1 MSETLLPHN
10 ATPAELAFESVLR
23 EAFALPVLLREIWD
37 PETCPV
43 TLLPWLAGAFSVDE
57 WDPDWSED
65 AKRAVISDSVMVHR
79 RKGTV
84 GAVRQALVAS
94 GYGTAELVEAKKS
107 ALYDGSVTYDGSEI
121 YEPPDHWAEYR
132 VYLDRPITADQAAQV
147 REILASV
154 APARCHLKGLYFTQA
169 ANRYNAVISYDGAF
183 THGVVQ

>member
-10 ATPAELAFESVLR
+10 ATAAELAFEAVLG
-23 EAFALPVLLREIWD
+23 EAFALPVPLREIWNS
-37 PETCPV
+37 ETCPV
-43 TLLPWLAGAFSVDE
+43 ALLPWLAGAFSVDE
-57 WDPDWSED
+57 WDPGWSED

-94 GYGTAELVEAKKS
+94 GYGTAELVEAKES

-147 REILASV
+147 RKILASV

-169 ANRYNAVISYDGAF
+169 ANRYNAVISYDG
-183 THGVVQ
+183 TYTYGVAQ

>member
-1 MSETLLPHN
+1 MSDTLLPHN
-10 ATPAELAFESVLR
+10 ATAAELAFEAVMR
-23 EAFALPVLLREIWD
+23 EAFLLPVPLREIWN
-37 PETCPV
+37 PETCPAA
-43 TLLPWLAGAFSVDE
+43 LLPWLAGAFSVDA
-57 WDPDWSED
+57 WDPGWSED

-84 GAVRQALVAS
+84 GAMRQALEAS
-94 GYGTAELVEAKKS
+94 GYGTAELVEGKES
-107 ALYDGSVTYDGSEI
+107 TLYNGAASYGGAEI

-154 APARCHLKGLYFTQA
+154 APARCHLKGLYFTRA
-169 ANRYNAVISYDGAF
+169 ANRYNAVIRYDGAF